1 MKLPFGI
8 EIREQDAATLINL
21 LFGML
26 ALLFLAENNTGNV
39 GIAAALMLV
48 SVIADGAD
56 GYLART
62 RGQGRLG
69 FELDSLADFASF
81 GVVASILAYYA
92 TRQDIGNQG
101 LFFVIFVVS
110 FLYAASSIIRLARYN
125 VTKADNIFYGL
136 PITAGGL
143 FVALYILAGLP
154 SAGLPIVVL
163 ILSGLMVSDLE
174 YPKVRNTVTLLIVG
188 ILLIIVLVLFFIGV
202 GYWIPALILLVLSI
216 IYILSPLYR
225 RGSI

>member
-26 ALLFLAENNTGNV
+26 ALLFLAENTTGNV
-39 GIAAALMLV
+39 GIAATLMLV
-48 SVIADGAD
+48 SVFADGAD

-81 GVVASILAYYA
+81 GVVASVLAYYA
-92 TRQDIGNQG
+92 ARQGIGNQG
-101 LFFVIFVVS
+101 LFFIIFVVS
-110 FLYAASSIIRLARYN
+110 FLYAACSIIRLARYN

-136 PITAGGL
+136 PVTAAGL

-154 SAGLPIVVL
+154 SAGLPIVAL

-188 ILLIIVLVLFFIGV
+188 VLLIIVLVLFGIGV

-216 IYILSPLYR
+216 IYILNPLYR
-225 RGSI
+225 RASR

>member
-1 MKLPFGI
+1 MRLPFGI

-26 ALLFLAENNTGNV
+26 ALLFLAENTTGNV
-39 GIAAALMLV
+39 GIAAALILV

-81 GVVASILAYYA
+81 GLVASILAYYA
-92 TRQDIGNQG
+92 AREGIGNQG
-101 LFFVIFVVS
+101 LFFIIFVVS
-110 FLYAASSIIRLARYN
+110 FLYTASSIIRLARYN
-125 VTKADNIFYGL
+125 VTPADDVFYGL

-143 FVALYILAGLP
+143 FIALYILAGLP
-154 SAGLPIVVL
+154 TAGLPIVVL
-163 ILSGLMVSDLE
+163 ILAGLMASDLE
-174 YPKVRNTVTLLIVG
+174 YPKVRNTGTLLIVG
-188 ILLIIVLVLFFIGV
+188 LLLVIALILFGVGV
-202 GYWIPALILLVLSI
+202 GYWIPSLILLVLSVV
-216 IYILSPLYR
+216 YILNPLYR
-225 RGSI
+225 RRFS

>member
-1 MKLPFGI
+1 MKLFFGI
-8 EIREQDAATLINL
+8 EIREQDIATLINL

-26 ALLFLAENNTGNV
+26 ALLFLAENSTENV

-48 SVIADGAD
+48 SVVADGAD

-81 GVVASILAYYA
+81 GVVASVLAYYA
-92 TRQDIGNQG
+92 ARQGIGNRG
-101 LFFVIFVVS
+101 LFFIIFIIS

-125 VTKADNIFYGL
+125 ITPADNVFYGL

-143 FVALYILAGLP
+143 IISLYILAGLP
-154 SAGLPIVVL
+154 AVGLPIVVL
-163 ILSGLMVSDLE
+163 ILAGLMVSDLE
-174 YPKVRNTVTLLIVG
+174 YPKVRNTGTLLIVG
-188 ILLIIVLVLFFIGV
+188 LLLIIVLVLYGIGV
-202 GYWIPALILLVLSI
+202 GYWLPSLILLALSI
-216 IYILSPLYR
+216 VYVLNPLYR
-225 RGSI
+225 RGSA

>member
-1 MKLPFGI
+1 MRLPFGI

-26 ALLFLAENNTGNV
+26 ALLFLAENTTGNV
-39 GIAAALMLV
+39 GIAAALILV

-81 GVVASILAYYA
+81 GLVASILAYYA
-92 TRQDIGNQG
+92 AREGIGNQG
-101 LFFVIFVVS
+101 LFFIIFVVS
-110 FLYAASSIIRLARYN
+110 FLYTGSSIIRLARYN
-125 VTKADNIFYGL
+125 VTPADDIFYGL

-143 FVALYILAGLP
+143 FIALYILAGLP
-154 SAGLPIVVL
+154 TAGLPIVVL
-163 ILSGLMVSDLE
+163 ILAGLMASDLE
-174 YPKVRNTVTLLIVG
+174 YPKVRNTGTLLVVG
-188 ILLIIVLVLFFIGV
+188 LLLVIALILFGVGV
-202 GYWIPALILLVLSI
+202 GYWIPSLILLVLSVV
-216 IYILSPLYR
+216 YILNPLYR
-225 RGSI
+225 RRFS